1 MNTNRELDYRLYLQ
15 REEEFIRTDV
25 RKEFSRYEVI
35 IRGDVEQ
42 VKKNY
47 AEVRADFFAGKGV
60 LSKNP

>member
-15 REEEFIRTDV
+15 RDEEFVRTDV

-35 IRGDVEQ
+35 MAGDTET

-47 AEVRADFFAGKGV
+47 DEVRKDFFA
-60 LSKNP
+60 